1 MRNFPWLPGA
11 RCHYASCTSQSPFPR
26 PWLLIRP
33 LPEEACT
40 FSTDEHTGHRGKV
53 KRRERRVSRAR
64 QFRQMR
70 SPLELGFEDLTSL
83 KVLALKESMS

>member
-11 RCHYASCTSQSPFPR
+11 RCHYASCISQSPFPR

-33 LPEEACT
+33 LPEEACR
-40 FSTDEHTGHRGKV
+40 FSTDAHTGHRGKV
-53 KRRERRVSRAR
+53 KRRERRAARTR

-70 SPLELGFEDLTSL
+70 LALVLEIENLTSL
-83 KVLALKESMS
+83 KVLALKGPML